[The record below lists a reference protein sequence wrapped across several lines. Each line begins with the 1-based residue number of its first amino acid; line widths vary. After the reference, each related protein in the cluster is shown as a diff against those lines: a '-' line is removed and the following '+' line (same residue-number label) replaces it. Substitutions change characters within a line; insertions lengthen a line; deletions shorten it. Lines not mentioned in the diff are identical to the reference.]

1 MKQVII
7 ARDVYAPDTWTRA
20 TVDDVFDYLK
30 TQFDVWPE
38 TARLYHH
45 YVALDHDVTPDNQA
59 DLDHVRT
66 LDGVFY
72 VVVYPADPITLTIIA
87 VSVVVSVAVALLMPV
102 PAIPTARNQTQ
113 GSPNNELSSRSNKPR
128 PNGRIPDIYG
138 TVRSTP
144 DLITV
149 PYSVFENNIEIE
161 HMVGVVG
168 RGTFDI
174 KDAYDGETRI
184 SDIEGASAQLY
195 ELNAGV
201 RIGTPFKI
209 FGERFYDD
217 PLEVI
222 KSNSVN
228 GQVLRATNSI
238 DFGGSNDVY
247 FEYPNFIKLDP
258 ASTRDFDE
266 MFDVGDSIIV
276 RNTDFVWDAGPPS
289 YFESTY
295 NLNGTYEISAVSA
308 STIELVSPASVNVRW
323 NFLDTSGTT
332 TVDGRTDSRT
342 NLKSPTFSRVDDASR
357 RVGDFV
363 LEDPDREVI
372 LMNFVATNGL
382 YAEDATNGQNAWKN
396 DFEVTATPVG
406 LDDEPTGLPDMM
418 TFSMTGSD
426 TIKETV
432 AYTAYFYTSFTGR
445 CKVSARRTNVTD
457 LDYKG
462 SLVDEVRWRDL
473 YAAKYLTRNNY
484 GDMTIV
490 RAKTRATTGA
500 LSVKERKLSFL
511 VQRKLPRFDE
521 IPVDFLPSWQFF
533 ERYPTNSA
541 AAAAVAVCL
550 DQQIGRRDPTEVD
563 VGGIYQA
570 IANVATCFGT
580 DSAAEFCYTF
590 DRENQS
596 FEEIVSTIAQAV
608 FCEAY
613 RQGNQIKLSFERET
627 DDSVLLFNHRNKV
640 PKSEKRTITFGIENS
655 FDGVE
660 YEWIDP
666 ADDTKTVLK
675 IPNDAITNPK
685 KITSVG
691 VRNARQAH
699 FAAWRTW
706 NKLKYQRES
715 VEFEALR
722 ESDLLVR
729 KDRILI
735 ADNTRTGTQD
745 GEIEA
750 QTGLIVTTS
759 QPCTF
764 DPLKTY
770 TMHLQLY
777 DGSVDAIGCSAGADD
792 YTVVLDRAPLLPLVL
807 EHDRYLRTIYMIT
820 SNDDTRAKAFLV
832 GEKSNAGRMTN
843 SLKCV
848 NYDARYYQ
856 NDSDFINSLI
866 P

>member
-1 MKQVII
+1 MIKQVVI
-7 ARDVYAPDTWTRA
+7 ARDVYAPDTWSRES
-20 TVDDVFDYLK
+20 VDDVFDYLK
-30 TQFDVWPE
+30 TQFDAWPE
-38 TARLYHH
+38 TARLYHQ
-45 YVALDHDVTPDNQA
+45 YVALEHDVTPDSQA
-59 DLDHVRT
+59 DLDHLRT

-72 VVVYPADPITLTIIA
+72 VVVYPADPITLTVIA
-87 VSVVVSVAVALLMPV
+87 VSIVVSVAVALLMPI
-102 PAIPTARNQTQ
+102 PAMPNLRNQTQ
-113 GSPNNELSSRSNKPR
+113 GSPNNELSSRGNKPR
-128 PNGRIPDIYG
+128 PNSRIPDIFG

-144 DLITV
+144 DLIAV

-161 HMVGVVG
+161 HMVGLIG

-184 SDIEGASAQLY
+184 SDIEGASVQLY
-195 ELNAGV
+195 ELNAN
-201 RIGTPFKI
+201 IDTGTPFKQY
-209 FGERFYDD
+209 GELIDEPPYQ
-217 PLEVI
+217 VI

-228 GQVLRATNSI
+228 GQVLRAPNAI

-247 FEYPNFIKLDP
+247 FEFPNLIKLD
-258 ASTRDFDE
+258 AGSTRDFRAS
-266 MFDVGDSIIV
+266 FKVGDVIRV
-276 RNTDFVWDAGPPS
+276 RDAP
-289 YFESTY
+289 FEWIDEGYQPNSL
-295 NLNGTYEISAVSA
+295 NLNGSYVVDSIAQRTIVLSDPAAVNGAWDKLGLPREI
-308 STIELVSPASVNVRW
+308 
-323 NFLDTSGTT
+323 
-332 TVDGRTDSRT
+332 DGRTDQRT
-342 NLKSPTFSRVDDASR
+342 NLKSPTFSLVSFRW
-357 RVGDFV
+357 VGDFV
-363 LEDPDREVI
+363 VEDPQRTHFI
-372 LMNFVATNGL
+372 LNFVALNGL
-382 YAEDATNGQNAWKN
+382 YAENGSAQYSWRN
-396 DFEVTATPVG
+396 DFEVVVTPVD
-406 LDDEPTGLPDMM
+406 LDDEPNG
-418 TFSMTGSD
+418 FSETTVFSIEGSSTVKD
-426 TIKETV
+426 TIARTI
-432 AYTAYFYTSFTGR
+432 YLFTGFTGR
-445 CKVSARRTNVTD
+445 CKIKIRRTNDTD
-457 LDYKG
+457 FDFAG
-462 SLVDEVRWRDL
+462 TIVDEVKWRDL
-473 YAAKYLTRNNY
+473 YSARELERKQY
-484 GDMTIV
+484 GDVTIA
-490 RAKTRATTGA
+490 RARTQATSGA
-500 LSVKERKLSFL
+500 LSVKERKLNFL
-511 VQRKLPRFDE
+511 VQRKLPTYD
-521 IPVDFLPSWQFF
+521 VATGTMTT
-533 ERYPTNSA
+533 ERTATNSA
-541 AAAAVAVCL
+541 ADAFASVCL
-550 DQQIGRRDPTEVD
+550 DPFIGRRDVSEVD
-563 VGGIYQA
+563 LAGIYQA
-570 IANVATCFGT
+570 IADVAEYFGT
-580 DSAAEFCYTF
+580 PSAAEFCYTF

-596 FEEIVSTIAQAV
+596 FEEIATTIAQAV

-640 PKSEKRTITFGIENS
+640 PKSEKRTITFGLENS

-699 FAAWRTW
+699 FSAWRTW
-706 NKLKYQRES
+706 NKLRFQRES

-729 KDRILI
+729 KDRILV

-745 GEIEA
+745 GEIES

-764 DPLKTY
+764 DPAKSY

-777 DGSVDAIGCSAGADD
+777 DGSVDAIGCSAGTDA
-792 YTVVLDRAPLLPLVL
+792 YSVVLERAPLLPLVL

>member
-1 MKQVII
+1 MIKQVVI

-30 TQFDVWPE
+30 TQFDVWPD
-38 TARLYHH
+38 TARLYHN
-45 YVALDHDVTPDNQA
+45 YVALEHDVTPDGQA
-59 DLDHVRT
+59 DLDHVRS

-87 VSVVVSVAVALLMPV
+87 VSVVVSVAIALLMPV
-102 PAIPTARNQTQ
+102 PAIPSAGRNVTQ

-128 PNGRIPDIYG
+128 PNGRIPDIFG

-144 DLITV
+144 DLIAV
-149 PYSVFENNIEIE
+149 PYSVFRNNIEIE

-168 RGTFDI
+168 RGQYRI
-174 KDAYDGETRI
+174 IDAYDGETRI
-184 SDIEGASAQLY
+184 DDIDGASVQLY
-195 ELNAGV
+195 ELDAN
-201 RIGTPFKI
+201 IDTGTPFKV
-209 FGERFYDD
+209 FGDLITETPYQTA
-217 PLEVI
+217 

-228 GQVLRATNSI
+228 GQVLRPPNSV

-247 FEYPNFIKLDP
+247 FEYPNLVKLDPSSERDFRDVFKDVFAVLSLVRIRDTQFDWFDAVNATSLTLNLDGTYIITSVTKDTLTLNDP
-258 ASTRDFDE
+258 ASTNANWSKLE
-266 MFDVGDSIIV
+266 IPNEVDS
-276 RNTDFVWDAGPPS
+276 RT
-289 YFESTY
+289 
-295 NLNGTYEISAVSA
+295 
-308 STIELVSPASVNVRW
+308 
-323 NFLDTSGTT
+323 
-332 TVDGRTDSRT
+332 DGRTA
-342 NLKSPTFSRVDDASR
+342 NKSPSFFVIGFNDPRTI
-357 RVGDFV
+357 GGFV
-363 LEDPDREVI
+363 LEDPQRTHVI
-372 LMNFVATNGL
+372 LNFVALNGL
-382 YAEDATNGQNAWKN
+382 YKENGDAQYSYHADLQITVEQIDEN
-396 DFEVTATPVG
+396 
-406 LDDEPTGLPDMM
+406 DEPLSATDVNTVTMV
-418 TFSMTGSD
+418 GSS
-426 TIKETV
+426 TQKETV
-432 AYTAYFYTSFTGR
+432 ARTVYFETSFAGR
-445 CKVSARRTNVTD
+445 CRVSVRRTSDTD
-457 LDYKG
+457 RDFEG
-462 SLVDEVRWRDL
+462 TVVDEVKWRDL
-473 YAAKYLTRNNY
+473 YSAREFERKQY
-484 GDMTIV
+484 GDVTVV
-490 RAKTRATTGA
+490 RARTRATSGA
-500 LSVKERKLSFL
+500 LSVKERKLNFL
-511 VQRKLPRFDE
+511 VQRKLPTYDVATGTMTTTRTA
-521 IPVDFLPSWQFF
+521 
-533 ERYPTNSA
+533 TNSA
-541 AAAAVAVCL
+541 ADAFAAVCL
-550 DQQIGRRDPTEVD
+550 DPFIGRRDVSEVD
-563 VGGIYQA
+563 LAGIYQA
-570 IANVATCFGT
+570 IADVEEYFGT
-580 DSAAEFCYTF
+580 PSAAEFCYTF

-596 FEEIVSTIAQAV
+596 FEEIATTIAQAV

-699 FAAWRTW
+699 FSAWRVW

-729 KDRILI
+729 KDRILV

-745 GEIEA
+745 GEIET

-759 QPCTF
+759 QPCVF

-777 DGSVDAIGCSAGADD
+777 DGSVDAIGCAAGTNA
-792 YTVVLDRAPLLPLVL
+792 YSVVLDRAPLLPLVL

-856 NDSDFINSLI
+856 NDSDFIDELI

>member
-1 MKQVII
+1 MKQVVI

-30 TQFDVWPE
+30 TQFDVWPD
-38 TARLYHH
+38 TARLYHN
-45 YVALDHDVTPDNQA
+45 YVALEHDVTPDSQA

-72 VVVYPADPITLTIIA
+72 VVVYPADPFTLIVIA
-87 VSVVVSVAVALLMPV
+87 VSVVVSVAVALLMPL
-102 PAIPTARNQTQ
+102 PAIPNLRNQTQ
-113 GSPNNELSSRSNKPR
+113 GSPNNELSSRANKLR
-128 PNGRIPDIYG
+128 PNGRIPDIFG

-144 DLITV
+144 DLIAV

-161 HMVGVVG
+161 HMIGLIG

-184 SDIEGASAQLY
+184 ADIQGASVQLY
-195 ELNAGV
+195 ELNED
-201 RIGTPFKI
+201 IDTGTPFKQY
-209 FGERFYDD
+209 GELIDEPPYQ
-217 PLEVI
+217 VI

-228 GQVLRATNSI
+228 GQVLRAPNAI

-247 FEYPNFIKLDP
+247 FQYPNQICLD
-258 ASTRDFDE
+258 SGSSRDFRAS
-266 MFDVGDSIIV
+266 FKVGDVIRV
-276 RNTDFVWDAGPPS
+276 RDAPFDWVDS
-289 YFESTY
+289 ESVSSSL
-295 NLNGTYEISAVSA
+295 NLNGSYVVDSIAQRTIALSDPAAVNSAWGTLGLPE
-308 STIELVSPASVNVRW
+308 TI
-323 NFLDTSGTT
+323 
-332 TVDGRTDSRT
+332 DGRTDQRT
-342 NLKSPTFSRVDDASR
+342 NLKSPTFSLVDFR
-357 RVGDFV
+357 WVGDFV
-363 LEDPDREVI
+363 VEDPQRTHFI
-372 LMNFVATNGL
+372 LNFVALNGL
-382 YAEDATNGQNAWKN
+382 YAENGSAQYSWRN
-396 DFEVTATPVG
+396 DFEVEVTPVD
-406 LDDEPTGLPDMM
+406 LDDEPNG
-418 TFSMTGSD
+418 FSETTVFSIEGSSTVKD
-426 TIKETV
+426 TIARTI
-432 AYTAYFYTSFTGR
+432 YLFTGFTGR
-445 CKVSARRTNVTD
+445 CKIKIRRTNDTD
-457 LDYKG
+457 FDFAG
-462 SLVDEVRWRDL
+462 TIVDEVKWRDL
-473 YAAKYLTRNNY
+473 YSARELERKQY
-484 GDMTIV
+484 GDVTIA
-490 RAKTRATTGA
+490 RSRTQATSGA
-500 LSVKERKLSFL
+500 LSVKERKLNFL
-511 VQRKLPRFDE
+511 VQRKLPTYDAITGTMTTTRTA
-521 IPVDFLPSWQFF
+521 
-533 ERYPTNSA
+533 TNSA
-541 AAAAVAVCL
+541 ADAFAAVCL
-550 DQQIGRRDPTEVD
+550 DPFIGRRDVSEVD
-563 VGGIYQA
+563 LAGIYQA
-570 IANVATCFGT
+570 IADVAAYFGT
-580 DSAAEFCYTF
+580 ASAAEFCYTF

-596 FEEIVSTIAQAV
+596 FEEIATTIAQAV

-699 FAAWRTW
+699 FSAWRVW
-706 NKLKYQRES
+706 NKLRYQRES

-729 KDRILI
+729 KDRILV

-745 GEIEA
+745 GEIET

-764 DPLKTY
+764 DPAKSY

-777 DGSVDAIGCSAGADD
+777 DGSVDAIGCTAGADA
-792 YTVVLDRAPLLPLVL
+792 YSVVLDRAPLLPLVL

-820 SNDDTRAKAFLV
+820 SNDDVRAKAFLV

-848 NYDARYYQ
+848 NYDSRYYQ